1 MGADTGRNFA
11 VSAVRW
17 YISEA
22 VSASYGR
29 FNNGACMPVSELG
42 SKILG

>member
-1 MGADTGRNFA
+1 MEETLLGGALGVYCPRL
-11 VSAVRW
+11 
-17 YISEA
+17 

-29 FNNGACMPVSELG
+29 FINGAFMPVTELG

>member
-1 MGADTGRNFA
+1 MEETFLGWALGGKSSS
-11 VSAVRW
+11 V
-17 YISEA
+17 

-29 FNNGACMPVSELG
+29 FINGACMPVTELG